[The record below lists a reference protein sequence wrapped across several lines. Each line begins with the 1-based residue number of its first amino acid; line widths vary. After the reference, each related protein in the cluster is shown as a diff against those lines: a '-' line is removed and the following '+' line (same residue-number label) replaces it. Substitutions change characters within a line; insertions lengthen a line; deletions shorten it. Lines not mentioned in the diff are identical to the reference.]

1 MEHCSFYAGY
11 EFVRPMLLF
20 LMGFFP
26 VFFVTLCPLLL
37 TPCYLMILSARN
49 STACG
54 IVMPICFAVF
64 KLMMSSNFMGCPT
77 GKSVGLGAVLF
88 RQRAFP
94 RDLRMFE
101 RRYQPTPWAR
111 IRRCQARFRPDAR
124 YAQFVGQ
131 MRLPPGDRRCEPR
144 PSCNRPALGPTP
156 RLRRDK
162 REAWF
167 VIAGDFSAKYS
178 VPTKI
183 VPAREVD
190 H

>member
-1 MEHCSFYAGY
+1 MSWAAPLANRLAWVQSYSDSELFREIFECLSGDINRHLGPGFAGANPA
-11 EFVRPMLLF
+11 FVR
-20 LMGFFP
+20 
-26 VFFVTLCPLLL
+26 T
-37 TPCYLMILSARN
+37 
-49 STACG
+49 
-54 IVMPICFAVF
+54 
-64 KLMMSSNFMGCPT
+64 
-77 GKSVGLGAVLF
+77 
-88 RQRAFP
+88 
-94 RDLRMFE
+94 
-101 RRYQPTPWAR
+101 
-111 IRRCQARFRPDAR
+111 R